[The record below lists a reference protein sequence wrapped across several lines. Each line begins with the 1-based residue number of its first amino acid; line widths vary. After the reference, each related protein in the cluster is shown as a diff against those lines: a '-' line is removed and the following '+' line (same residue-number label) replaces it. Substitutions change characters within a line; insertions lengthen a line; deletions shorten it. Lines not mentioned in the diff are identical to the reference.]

1 MSDENISE
9 LDKLNELVDW
19 ANVAIHDRDFELALR
34 LLYQAAGGGHIYAMH
49 NLAYT
54 LSHTDHSS
62 QAQEEVA
69 RWYRIAAE
77 ANGIGFAGSQNN
89 LGDQYEKGH
98 GVKQSPADAIYWYT
112 RSALQGEPTAY
123 WSLGLCFADGIGVQK
138 DLVEAYFWLVLAVN
152 HMFESA
158 NLEDAKSKLESIAE
172 LMTDEQIDLAN
183 RKASEFSPYIQT
195 ESFIE

>member
-1 MSDENISE
+1 MDNEKINE
-9 LDKLNELVDW
+9 LNELVDW
-19 ANVAIHDRDFELALR
+19 ADVAIHNKDYELALR
-34 LLYQAAGGGHIYAMH
+34 LLYQAAGGGHVYAMH

-62 QAQEEVA
+62 QAQEEVS
-69 RWYRIAAE
+69 RWCRIAAE

-123 WSLGLCFADGIGVQK
+123 WSLGLCFADGIGVEK
-138 DLVEAYFWLVLAVN
+138 DLVEAYFWLALAVN
-152 HMFESA
+152 NMFESA
-158 NLEDAKSKLESIAE
+158 NLDDAKRKLEAIAE

-195 ESFIE
+195 ESVIE

>member
-19 ANVAIHDRDFELALR
+19 ANVAIHDSDFELALR

-54 LSHTDHSS
+54 LSYTDQSS

-98 GVKQSPADAIYWYT
+98 GVKQSAADAIYWYT
-112 RSALQGEPTAY
+112 RSALLGEPTAY

-152 HMFESA
+152 NMFESA
-158 NLEDAKSKLESIAE
+158 NLDDAKSKLVAIAE